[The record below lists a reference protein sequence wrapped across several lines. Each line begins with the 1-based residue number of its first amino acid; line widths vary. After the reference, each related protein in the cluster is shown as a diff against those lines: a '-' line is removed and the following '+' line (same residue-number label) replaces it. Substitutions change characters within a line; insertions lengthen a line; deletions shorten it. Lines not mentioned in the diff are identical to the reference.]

1 MGRHAADD
9 PAVRTVNP
17 FPAYWK
23 AEKYLQQSQDCCVY
37 EGQSRAHGKI
47 IEHLAI
53 QKNSSAQLVMAG
65 FCI

>member
-1 MGRHAADD
+1 MGRYAADD

-17 FPAYWK
+17 SQLIGN
-23 AEKYLQQSQDCCVY
+23 AEKYLQQSQDCWFY

-53 QKNSSAQLVMAG
+53 QEDSSAQLVMAG